1 MRCSIDESHCAFE
14 CGRFQRAP
22 LHHQPDTSRGLAR
35 HHWRPSTTA
44 HALPADQHFGGGCDF
59 LGNQRAYF
67 SILGLFGS
75 ANRTVRTRKHE
86 VRPCNVVVD
95 PPPHTFEDRIAAEK
109 ALLEA
114 QVAKL
119 VPGTRKDMLL
129 EKISQLQNAS
139 YMNKWLR
146 SPGLRPPD

>member
-1 MRCSIDESHCAFE
+1 MI
-14 CGRFQRAP
+14 QRRRRST
-22 LHHQPDTSRGLAR
+22 PD
-35 HHWRPSTTA
+35 
-44 HALPADQHFGGGCDF
+44 
-59 LGNQRAYF
+59 
-67 SILGLFGS
+67 
-75 ANRTVRTRKHE
+75 
-86 VRPCNVVVD
+86 
-95 PPPHTFEDRIAAEK
+95 TFEDRIAAEK

>member
-1 MRCSIDESHCAFE
+1 M
-14 CGRFQRAP
+14 QR
-22 LHHQPDTSRGLAR
+22 RR
-35 HHWRPSTTA
+35 RST
-44 HALPADQHFGGGCDF
+44 
-59 LGNQRAYF
+59 
-67 SILGLFGS
+67 
-75 ANRTVRTRKHE
+75 
-86 VRPCNVVVD
+86 
-95 PPPHTFEDRIAAEK
+95 PHTFEDRIAAEK